1 MKKKCLI
8 FSVSLK
14 KDFIFRFHIYFSGS
28 FAFYFLIS
36 DLAKNLLNYQKV
48 TEYYEHDCSILKLP
62 NKVALEIASM

>member
-48 TEYYEHDCSILKLP
+48 TKYYEHDCSL
-62 NKVALEIASM
+62 